1 MGTIGVFVLLYI
13 GWQFKVILEKP
24 DLSLNYP
31 IESDIIVDNLKL
43 EFKGKVSQDSAL
55 TINNEIIFAGED
67 GSFTKEVELLNG
79 VNTFEIKAVSRF
91 GKENKVVRRINY
103 NP

>member
-1 MGTIGVFVLLYI
+1 MLFYI

-31 IESDIIVDNLKL
+31 TEEDIIVDNPKL
-43 EFKGKVSQDSAL
+43 EFKGSVSPDAVL
-55 TINNEIIFAGED
+55 TINSETVYPEENGLFVKQID
-67 GSFTKEVELLNG
+67 LLSGIN
-79 VNTFEIKAVSRF
+79 VFEIKAVSRF
-91 GKENKVVRRINY
+91 GKENKITRRVTY